1 MKSRKLYVKIFL
13 SFLLVL
19 IVAQILVFGLFL
31 FSAKRM
37 FLSRF
42 KQHYRAQVDI
52 TKEFVE
58 ERIRSEPGIHP
69 AENEP
74 LRDLILRLAE
84 AHKSRIWLASPDGT
98 PLVKS
103 FPEAVPDDAIRD
115 IARRATDFGDFRMYS
130 DFKKGRLFYIVIPTE
145 IHSGEIGSLHLL
157 SERHDKADHHE
168 GLFALGLVGICS
180 VIALLIVP
188 VSRLITNPLNRLK
201 ESALQIAEGNLS
213 HRAKVKSRD
222 EIGELGRAF
231 NLMADKLER
240 MIRGGR
246 ELTANIS
253 HELRSP
259 LARIRIAEELLR
271 KQSDPGNYEAWERH
285 LDDIRED
292 IGELDRLIDHI
303 LALSKLDVHETTLR
317 RERLDPSAMVKAL
330 LEKFQPTISHRNL
343 HVTRDLKAARPLLG
357 DRDALH
363 TAFSNILENAVKF
376 TPKNGDLTVRL
387 NSDNG
392 SLRISVT
399 NSFEPLPQE
408 DLARIFEPFYRVDR
422 SDAAGSGLGLAI
434 TKKIIEKHGGRI
446 EASNSPEGLRIQI
459 CLPVSP
465 SE

>member
-1 MKSRKLYVKIFL
+1 MKSRKLYVRIFL

-84 AHKSRIWLASPDGT
+84 AHQSKIWLAAPDGT
-98 PLVKS
+98 PLLKS
-103 FPEAVPDDAIRD
+103 FSEAVPDDAIRA

-145 IHSGEIGSLHLL
+145 IHPGEVGSLHLL
-157 SERHDKADHHE
+157 SERHEKADHHE
-168 GLFALGLVGICS
+168 GLFALGLVGICI
-180 VIALLIVP
+180 VIALLLVP

-201 ESALQIAEGNLS
+201 ESALRIAEGNLS
-213 HRAKVKSRD
+213 HRAVVKSRD

-271 KQSDPGNYEAWERH
+271 KESDPGNYEAWERH

-343 HVTRDLKAARPLLG
+343 RVTQDLKSDRPLLG

-387 NSDNG
+387 DSDNG
-392 SLRISVT
+392 SLKISVT
-399 NSFEPLPQE
+399 NSFEPLSEE
-408 DLARIFEPFYRVDR
+408 DLARVFDPFYRVDR

-434 TKKIIEKHGGRI
+434 TKKIIEQHGGSI

-459 CLPVSP
+459 CLPVYP